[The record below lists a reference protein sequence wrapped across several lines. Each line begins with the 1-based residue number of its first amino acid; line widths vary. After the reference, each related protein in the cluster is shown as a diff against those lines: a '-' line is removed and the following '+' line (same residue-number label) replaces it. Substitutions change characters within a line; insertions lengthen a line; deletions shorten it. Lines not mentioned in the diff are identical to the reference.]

1 MAGLTE
7 VAAPGPTAPA
17 PDPAAAGRTAPAP
30 GRTARIGTVRS
41 SIAPRRVVTWV
52 ILGVVGLVFLIPI
65 ASMVQFT
72 LRSADGGFDLS
83 HYAALF
89 DPANAGKYAPIWRG
103 LQGSLVLALT
113 TVAIVLFLLAPT
125 MILVTLRFPKLRRPM
140 EFLCLLPLS
149 IPAIVLVVGLA
160 PIYLTIGRAVGT
172 GVWTLAF
179 AYGVTVLPYA
189 YRAIQANLDAIDVP
203 TLTEAARSLGAGW
216 GSVLLKVLAPN
227 LRVGLLSAS
236 LISVAVVLGE
246 FTIASLLNRQNLQTA
261 LFVVNKQDPYVAVI
275 LALLALLFAFLLLL
289 AIGRVGTAAALRRST
304 PRKDP
309 T

>member
-1 MAGLTE
+1 MAGLTR
-7 VAAPGPTAPA
+7 PGVQT
-17 PDPAAAGRTAPAP
+17 RP
-30 GRTARIGTVRS
+30 GAQPRAVRAT
-41 SIAPRRVVTWV
+41 IAPRRVVTWV

-65 ASMVQFT
+65 ASMLEFT
-72 LRSADGGFDLS
+72 LRATGGGYDLS
-83 HYAALF
+83 HYTALV
-89 DPANAGKYAPIWRG
+89 DPANAGKYAPLWRG

-160 PIYLTIGRAVGT
+160 PIYLTIGRTVGT

-189 YRAIQANLDAIDVP
+189 YRAIQANLDAIDVR

-216 GSVLLKVLAPN
+216 GSVLFRVLAPN

-289 AIGRVGTAAALRRST
+289 AIGRVGTATALRRST